1 MLPSRNVVL
10 SVFQAYRVVVL
21 PVANTW
27 MSWSLLNKMS
37 VTPSWPMIALLG
49 FVLLACIIMGLQV
62 RRCADAVPSL
72 CSCAAAAVSTRMS
85 FACTAGQAG
94 GCGRSEER

>member
-1 MLPSRNVVL
+1 VL

-37 VTPSWPMIALLG
+37 VTPSWGVVAVLG
-49 FVLLACIIMGLQV
+49 LILLACIIMGMQV
-62 RRCADAVPSL
+62 RSGHGHEQNTGLQESL
-72 CSCAAAAVSTRMS
+72 GGE
-85 FACTAGQAG
+85 AGCIESSG
-94 GCGRSEER
+94 VWTFRLIVWSPDMHL